1 MANVD
6 CCQFFCSVFLLWKEH
21 KNEKSEELLL
31 FFYFLFLIV
40 RDACFDFNHFSF
52 AYLLQIFNDKLLKIH
67 VKRCVGAAIKL
78 RKKYFYKVSDYNLFL
93 LWNYEWEVTYKFNS
107 FMLLC
112 SEFWKLLFL
121 SLALLSND
129 NAKALSYWK
138 L

>member
-52 AYLLQIFNDKLLKIH
+52 AYLLQIFNDKLLKFH
-67 VKRCVGAAIKL
+67 VKRCIGAAIKL
-78 RKKYFYKVSDYNLFL
+78 RKKYFYKVSNNIFLGIMIQRWHINSTLLCYFAVNPENFCFFL
-93 LWNYEWEVTYKFNS
+93 L
-107 FMLLC
+107 
-112 SEFWKLLFL
+112 L
-121 SLALLSND
+121 SLSND